1 MPVGG
6 SVIGVS
12 INGRHF
18 SAASDADAGRM
29 LGGSTNEVESN
40 GDGTARIL
48 KTTMPWSMEGL
59 NVSIDDDNG
68 DAEFLQDVSDG
79 NVFVPML
86 FTFAAGNDYSGE
98 GQLTGDFP
106 TQNAAQTA
114 AISVKG
120 TGKLS
125 KQ

>member
-1 MPVGG
+1 MAVGG

-40 GDGTARIL
+40 GDGTGRLI
-48 KTTMPWSMEGL
+48 KTTVPWSVEGL
-59 NVSIDDDNG
+59 NISIDDDNG
-68 DAEFLQDVSDG
+68 DAEFLQDLADG

-86 FTFAAGNDYSGE
+86 FTFAAGNDYSGD
-98 GQLTGDFP
+98 GQLVGDFP
-106 TQNAAQTA
+106 TQNGNQTA
-114 AISVKG
+114 AVSIKG
-120 TGKLS
+120 AGKLS